1 MVYGKSRTQDTP
13 QVLHYLL
20 VVMLKMN
27 QEEAT
32 YIFCQIYKPASIYKS
47 Y

>member
-1 MVYGKSRTQDTP
+1 MVYGKGRTQDAP

-27 QEEAT
+27 LEKET
-32 YIFCQIYKPASIYKS
+32 YIFCQIYKSVS